1 MSHHYSNLTMDDPVI
16 LPRSTTSRVKEL
28 LLAIAQGDEPDQ
40 NEAVET
46 LMLLVSGT
54 AKSDL
59 ARMLEPEAEEEEKP
73 VRVQAPLHVV
83 TRAAA
88 GG

>member
-1 MSHHYSNLTMDDPVI
+1 V
-16 LPRSTTSRVKEL
+16 
-28 LLAIAQGDEPDQ
+28 LLAVAQGDEPDQ
-40 NEAVET
+40 NGTVET

-73 VRVQAPLHVV
+73 VRAQAPLHVV